1 MSPADSTELYLARV
15 APWDWHDEGTVDIL
29 DEQGHVTATL
39 DDWQTLVFHEADAN
53 TTVGELI
60 AMLKRRPPVD
70 AKGIPVDPTGDVLT
84 ALHALTADLRAVE
97 LREDKS
103 ELDSDHNL
111 PVSQRHL
118 LDDEDD
124 DA

>member
-1 MSPADSTELYLARV
+1 MAGADTAEMYLARCV
-15 APWDWHDEGTVDIL
+15 PWDWHDEGTVDIF
-29 DEQGHVTATL
+29 DEQGNVTGTL

-70 AKGIPVDPTGDVLT
+70 ANGEPVDPTESVMA
-84 ALHALTADLRAVE
+84 ALGALTGELRAVE
-97 LREDKS
+97 LRDDKS

-111 PVSQRHL
+111 PLSERHL
-118 LDDEDD
+118 LDDE
-124 DA
+124 